1 MLLRAGFAE
10 PEAQHSISIGQPWGS
25 TRPDFFYE
33 DPSGHFDGICIYL
46 DGLSGHIHGS
56 SETQERDRQIR
67 ETLRHTGYEVLEIP
81 ATALDDRD
89 RMIGYFYRLARLLL
103 GRERAD
109 QMRGDTSWFGQGPP
123 PERPRPI

>member
-1 MLLRAGFAE
+1 MKTHRATSTAFAFTWTACQATSTE
-10 PEAQHSISIGQPWGS
+10 IPKRRSVIGK
-25 TRPDFFYE
+25 F
-33 DPSGHFDGICIYL
+33 
-46 DGLSGHIHGS
+46 
-56 SETQERDRQIR
+56 

-123 PERPRPI
+123 PERPRPV